1 MKNKIYWSL
10 ILIWGWSISILH
22 SQNNLH
28 YSQFYN
34 APMFLNP
41 ALTGQIGED
50 LFRLNAHARNQWS
63 GLTTAEGKFLYET
76 RSVGAD
82 LSLLKRRLGV
92 GLYAIIDDAG
102 GGIFQTMQILPSV
115 SYSFIMGDNILSFGG
130 QTMINISQFDISKI
144 QPAPSFPIIGQDFKP
159 TNTYFDANFGINYKW
174 DLYFMETNFG
184 VSVNNLIEAP
194 QRFMKNGGGVLGVKV
209 PRSYKAYTY
218 LDFDM
223 TERMKLLPGF
233 YGSFQAVSTN
243 FVMGSNF
250 SYKLMKGGTYGNSI
264 ILGIWLRTND
274 GNLESVIPK
283 FGMKMNKLQIMG
295 SYDAN
300 VSLSKAGSS
309 KYLDGITN
317 TFEIS
322 IIFTGKP
329 KVAPPLLE
337 DGFILNPRY

>member
-1 MKNKIYWSL
+1 MKSKIYWSL

-41 ALTGQIGED
+41 AFTGQIGED
-50 LFRLNAHARNQWS
+50 LYRLNAHARNQWS
-63 GLTTAEGKFLYET
+63 GLSGADGKFLYET
-76 RSVGAD
+76 RSGGVD
-82 LSLLKRRLGV
+82 LSLMKRRFGV
-92 GLYAIIDDAG
+92 GLYIMQDVAG
-102 GGIFQTMQILPSV
+102 GGIFSTTQGNLSM
-115 SYSFIMGDNILSFGG
+115 SYSFIMGDNVLSFGG
-130 QTMINISQFDISKI
+130 QGLYNLTQLNPNDPRWVTGSQSLE
-144 QPAPSFPIIGQDFKP
+144 PS
-159 TNTYFDANFGINYKW
+159 NSYFDFNAGVNFKW
-174 DLYFMETNFG
+174 DLYYLTADIG
-184 VSVNNLIEAP
+184 LASNNLIQAP
-194 QRFMKNGGGVLGVKV
+194 QRFTLSGIQGLQV
-209 PRSYKAYTY
+209 PRSYKAYTL

-233 YGSFQAVSTN
+233 YGSFQAISTN
-243 FVMGSNF
+243 FVMGTNF
-250 SYKLMKGGTYGNSI
+250 SYKLIKGGTYGNSI
-264 ILGIWLRTND
+264 IMGVWFRTND

-309 KYLDGITN
+309 KYLNGITN

-329 KVAPPLLE
+329 KVTPPLLE
-337 DGFILNPRY
+337 DDFILNPRY

>member
-1 MKNKIYWSL
+1 MKIKFLSIL
-10 ILIWGWSISILH
+10 IFIWGWSINLLH
-22 SQNNLH
+22 TQNNLH

-50 LFRLNAHARNQWS
+50 LFRLNGHARNQWS
-63 GLTTAEGKFLYET
+63 GLTGADGKFLYET
-76 RSVGAD
+76 KSGGAD
-82 LSLLKRRLGV
+82 LSLLKRRLGI
-92 GLYAIIDDAG
+92 GLYAMLDDAG
-102 GGIFQTMQILPSV
+102 GGIFKTTQIYPSL
-115 SYSFIMGDNILSFGG
+115 SYSFIMGDNILSFGAQG
-130 QTMINISQFDISKI
+130 LYNMTSVDPSDPRWGTFP
-144 QPAPSFPIIGQDFKP
+144 QPLNP
-159 TNTYFDANFGINYKW
+159 NTSYFDANAGVNFKW
-174 DLYFMETNFG
+174 DLYYLTADLG
-184 VSVNNLIEAP
+184 VASNNLLQAP
-194 QRFMKNGGGVLGVKV
+194 QRFTNTGTQGVPT
-209 PRSYKAYTY
+209 PRSYKTY
-218 LDFDM
+218 ALLDFDM

-233 YGSFQAVSTN
+233 YGSFQALSTN

-250 SYKLMKGGTYGNSI
+250 SYKILKGGTYGNSL

-300 VSLSKAGSS
+300 VSMSKSGNS

-337 DGFILNPRY
+337 DDFILNPRY